1 MFLRRFL
8 SVLLVSAVALSVP
21 SLLSAQTQDAP
32 KVEVFGGY
40 SWYHPGGNENSTVVN
55 GSVIPNHL
63 PDFKKGWGGQ
73 FTYNLNRWAG
83 IAMDVNGH
91 YGDFGKA
98 HSITF
103 GPQFKYRTEHF
114 VPFAEVFIG
123 FERLSP
129 KQFGDKNAPAVI
141 AGGGF
146 EYPVTPR
153 FTIRPFQ
160 ADYVNVYYNGA
171 YPHGHYNGARLQGG
185 LLFNFGL
192 PAPEGVVSAT
202 CSAEPTAVDTG
213 APVKIVITPAGFMP
227 KRTVSY
233 SYASTGGKIAGTTTT
248 ASVDTTGLA
257 PGSYTVTAKAVD
269 NGKGKHQQMAN
280 CQATFSV
287 NEPPKHPPV
296 ISISADPTS
305 LKSGDPSTITATGS
319 SPDNRPL
326 SYNCTATGGRLT
338 GNGPT
343 YTLDTAG
350 VTDSTIGV
358 NCTVSDDRNLTA
370 TANASVKVLAA
381 PVAPVAND
389 FGAIEFKHDAKRPT
403 RVDNEAKGE
412 LDRYADALAAAP
424 DSKGVVVGYATT
436 EEATAKKGSK
446 FAAERAV
453 NTKDYMTKEK
463 GVDASR
469 IEPRTGTGSDQK
481 TELWIVPAGATFA
494 AEGTTV
500 VDETKVKP
508 VSRVAPPAKKAVHKK
523 AHKAK

>member
-1 MFLRRFL
+1 MSLRRFC
-8 SVLLVSAVALSVP
+8 SILLVSAVALSAP
-21 SLLSAQTQDAP
+21 SVLSAQIQDAP
-32 KVEVFGGY
+32 KAEVFGGY
-40 SWYHPGGNENSTVVN
+40 SWYNPGGTINTAVGTF
-55 GSVIPNHL
+55 GSGSSV

-73 FTYNLNRWAG
+73 FTYNLNNWVG
-83 IAMDVNGH
+83 IALDTTGH
-91 YGDFGKA
+91 YGDFGNA
-98 HSITF
+98 HSLAF
-103 GPQFKYRTEHF
+103 GPQFKLRTEHF
-114 VPFAEVFIG
+114 VPFAEAFVG
-123 FERLSP
+123 VQHLGP
-129 KQFGDKNAPAVI
+129 KLFSDHNGATFI

-153 FTIRPFQ
+153 FTLRPFQ
-160 ADYVNVYYNGA
+160 ADYVYVYYNGGV
-171 YPHGHYNGARLQGG
+171 PQGRTDGVRLQGG

-192 PAPEGVVSAT
+192 PSHEGTVSAT

-213 APVKIVITPAGFMP
+213 APVKIVFTPAGFLP
-227 KRTVSY
+227 KRTLSY
-233 SYASTGGKIAGTTTT
+233 TYASTGGTIAGTTTT

-257 PGSYTVTAKAVD
+257 PGSYTVTAKVVD

-280 CQATFSV
+280 CQVAFSI

-296 ISISADPTS
+296 VSVTAEPNS
-305 LKSGDPSTITATGS
+305 LKSGDASTITATGS

-326 SYNCTATGGRLT
+326 SYNCTATAGRLT

-350 VTDSTIGV
+350 VPDSTISV
-358 NCTVSDDRNLTA
+358 NCTVSDDRNLTGSG
-370 TANASVKVLAA
+370 NASVKVNV
-381 PVAPVAND
+381 PPPAPVAND
-389 FGAIEFKHDAKRPT
+389 FGAIEFKHDLKRPT

-436 EEATAKKGSK
+436 EEDATNKGSK

-481 TELWIVPAGATFA
+481 TELWIVPAGATFP
-494 AEGTTV
+494 AEGTNV
-500 VDETKVKP
+500 VDENKVKP
-508 VSRVAPPAKKAVHKK
+508 ISRAAAPAKKAVHKK
-523 AHKAK
+523 AHKAE